1 MQGPGRCS
9 RFAELKTPLAKRL
22 RANTVPGVERR
33 VATPAEIECSQ
44 RVKRTQRARQMNA
57 DLLGYWGLFENRPA
71 KERTSLPPSEAPQ
84 STREPDRQPRRRR
97 TSGQAV
103 AERSKC

>member
-1 MQGPGRCS
+1 MK
-9 RFAELKTPLAKRL
+9 AECL
-22 RANTVPGVERR
+22 
-33 VATPAEIECSQ
+33 S
-44 RVKRTQRARQMNA
+44 
-57 DLLGYWGLFENRPA
+57 YWGLFENRPA